1 MTLPVSEQ
9 PIKVLLVDDHHLVRE
24 GVRSSLAEYTSIRI
38 VGESVDGRS
47 ALQKVGELA
56 PDVVLMDL
64 NMPVMG
70 GLEATRAIVE
80 KFPETKVI
88 ALTVHDTQEY
98 IAEVLRSGAR
108 GYLLKNTSP
117 EQLVTAIRCVA
128 DGEAFFSPSVS
139 RLMLL
144 QYAKP
149 AEEQESSLLSG
160 REREV
165 LRYIANGLTS
175 KEIAAKLKIGIRT
188 AETYRARLLKKLG
201 ARTSAEAARMAV
213 QQNLV

>member
-1 MTLPVSEQ
+1 MTASSQ
-9 PIKVLLVDDHHLVRE
+9 NPIRVLLADDHHLVRE
-24 GVRSSLAEYTSIRI
+24 GIRSSLAEYTSIRI

-47 ALQKVGELA
+47 ALQKTSELS
-56 PDVVLMDL
+56 PDIVLMDL

-70 GLEATRAIVE
+70 GLEATRAIVQR
-80 KFPETKVI
+80 FPDTKVI

-98 IAEVLRSGAR
+98 IAEILRSGAR

-117 EQLVTAIRCVA
+117 EQLVNAIRCVA
-128 DGEAFFSPSVS
+128 EGEAFFSPAVS
-139 RLMLL
+139 RMMLQ
-144 QYAKP
+144 QYSKATPDK
-149 AEEQESSLLSG
+149 ENLLSH

-165 LRYIANGLTS
+165 LRFIANGLTS
-175 KEIAAKLKIGIRT
+175 KEIAAQLKIGTRT

-213 QQNLV
+213 EQNLV